1 MQTDRISWLSM
12 IPMRLQ
18 ALPTLHKKL
27 LLSSGLLVGAALLWP
42 GTHEVTPQRIPLHLD
57 IEALLPQAGTEPS
70 VVEVAGPDFERVI
83 QSGDTLS
90 VLFQKAGVGQQT
102 MYKVLEADLDIL
114 ALDTLQPGNRI
125 RFWIDEQGNLTQLE
139 LYFNAA
145 HQVLFKRFDDGS
157 YGVEEINI
165 EGVWQNRIVSGEIQG
180 SFYRSAQRVGL
191 SAAEIQKIESL
202 LKEKLNFARDLR
214 AGDHFSVLMNDQYIE
229 GESTG
234 VSQVLGLRIQNGRN
248 EITAFQSTDGNFYDE
263 KGQSL
268 ARAFQRIPLEKRY
281 RISSSFNPNRRHPVT
296 GRVSPH
302 NGTDFAVP
310 IGTKVVAP
318 GDGVVTLVTN
328 HRFAGKYIVIEH
340 GNKYRTRYLHLSKPL
355 VHKGQRVSR
364 GQVIALSGNTG
375 RSTGPHLHYEFH
387 VNGRPVNA
395 MKADIP
401 MASQLSKEQMREFS
415 QLVSTRKMMM
425 DLG

>member
-1 MQTDRISWLSM
+1 
-12 IPMRLQ
+12 
-18 ALPTLHKKL
+18 
-27 LLSSGLLVGAALLWP
+27 
-42 GTHEVTPQRIPLHLD
+42 
-57 IEALLPQAGTEPS
+57 
-70 VVEVAGPDFERVI
+70 
-83 QSGDTLS
+83 
-90 VLFQKAGVGQQT
+90 

-125 RFWIDEQGNLTQLE
+125 RFWLDEQGNLTQLE

-145 HQVLFKRFDDGS
+145 HQVLFKRFDDGG

-165 EGVWQNRIVSGEIQG
+165 EGFWQNRIVSGEIQG

-387 VNGRPVNA
+387 VNGRPVNP